1 MINTMDIIIVIDT
14 MMKPIMLYYDDKHYG
29 FIMDIIMMI
38 NTMLLLWWALLC
50 YIMMINT
57 MGLLWTLLW

>member
-38 NTMLLLWWALLC
+38 NTMLLL
-50 YIMMINT
+50 
-57 MGLLWTLLW
+57 